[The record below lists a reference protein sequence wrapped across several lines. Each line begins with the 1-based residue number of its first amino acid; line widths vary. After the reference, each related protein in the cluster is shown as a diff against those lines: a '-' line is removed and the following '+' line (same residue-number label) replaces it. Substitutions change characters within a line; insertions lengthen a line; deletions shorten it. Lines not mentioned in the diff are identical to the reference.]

1 MAEKKEVA
9 TQNKQELTMSGY
21 FTSELE
27 RIAGAL
33 PEDFNKQRFALNFVS
48 LIQDKP
54 ELQKYSKEVLATA
67 LVRSAQDN
75 LDALNNEVYIYKG
88 YNGNL
93 TYTPS
98 YKGLRK
104 MAIEKSV
111 RPIKDIYS
119 KKIYEGDTVEE
130 TFMDGEAKLVYKSN
144 FMKRGKWIGV
154 LAVCVFK
161 DNTEIYEL
169 MDMDDINAVKA
180 KSRNSGAW
188 KDFPQE
194 MAKKAVIRRLCK
206 QITLDFRSKQQ
217 ADMFT
222 GAEESINDP
231 KEQAK
236 ADIDQN
242 ANQQNLNDEEVIEVE
257 VTDDGNT
264 VVVGEQQSMFTEE

>member
-1 MAEKKEVA
+1 MAAKKEVA
-9 TQNKQELTMSGY
+9 TTDKKELTMSGY
-21 FTSELE
+21 FTSELD
-27 RIAGAL
+27 RISGAL
-33 PEDFNKQRFALNFVS
+33 PESFNKQRFALNFVS

-88 YNGNL
+88 YGDKL

-111 RPIKDIYS
+111 RPIKDIYA
-119 KKIYEGDTVEE
+119 KPIFEGDTVEE
-130 TFMDGEAKLVYKSN
+130 VFADGAAKLIYKSN

-154 LAVCVFK
+154 FAVCVFK
-161 DNTEIYEL
+161 DDSEIYEL
-169 MDMDDINAVKA
+169 MDMNDINAVKA

-194 MAKKAVIRRLCK
+194 MAKKSVIRRLCK
-206 QITLDFRSKQQ
+206 QITLDFSNKQQ

-222 GAEESINDP
+222 GADEVIDDP
-231 KEQAK
+231 KEQVAK
-236 ADIDQN
+236 DVSEN
-242 ANQQNLNDEEVIEVE
+242 ANIQELDDEVVVE
-257 VTDDGNT
+257 VDPNEIEG
-264 VVVGEQQSMFTEE
+264 QMSMFEE

>member
-1 MAEKKEVA
+1 M
-9 TQNKQELTMSGY
+9 
-21 FTSELE
+21 
-27 RIAGAL
+27 
-33 PEDFNKQRFALNFVS
+33 
-48 LIQDKP
+48 
-54 ELQKYSKEVLATA
+54 QKYSKEVLATA

-119 KKIYEGDTVEE
+119 KNIYEGDTVEE

-231 KEQAK
+231 KKQAK
-236 ADIDQN
+236 AEN
-242 ANQQNLNDEEVIEVE
+242 EKYKR
-257 VTDDGNT
+257 
-264 VVVGEQQSMFTEE
+264 

>member
-1 MAEKKEVA
+1 MAAKKNEVA
-9 TQNKQELTMSGY
+9 TASKNELTMSGY
-21 FTSELE
+21 FTSELD
-27 RIAGAL
+27 RISGAL
-33 PEDFNKQRFALNFVS
+33 PDDFNKQRFALNFVS

-88 YNGNL
+88 YNDKL

-111 RPIKDIYS
+111 RPIKDIYA
-119 KKIYEGDTVEE
+119 KPIFEGDIVEE
-130 TFMDGEAKLVYKSN
+130 VFMDGESKLTYKSN

-161 DNTEIYEL
+161 DGSEIYEL
-169 MDMDDINAVKA
+169 MDMEQINAVKA

-194 MAKKAVIRRLCK
+194 MAKKSVIRRLCK
-206 QITLDFRSKQQ
+206 QITLDFSNKQQ

-222 GAEESINDP
+222 GVEESIDDP
-231 KEQAK
+231 KEQAAK
-236 ADIDQN
+236 DISEN
-242 ANQQNLNDEEVIEVE
+242 ANQEEFEDE
-257 VTDDGNT
+257 
-264 VVVGEQQSMFTEE
+264 VVVDVDPEEIEEQMSMFEGRDNA

>member
-1 MAEKKEVA
+1 MATKKEVA
-9 TQNKQELTMSGY
+9 TTDKKELTMSGY

-27 RIAGAL
+27 RISEAL
-33 PEDFNKQRFALNFVS
+33 PSDFNKQRFALNFVS

-88 YNGNL
+88 YGDKL

-111 RPIKDIYS
+111 RPIKDIYARP
-119 KKIYEGDTVEE
+119 IYEGDTVEE
-130 TFMDGEAKLVYKSN
+130 VFINGEPKLTYKSN

-161 DNTEIYEL
+161 DNSEIYEL
-169 MDMDDINAVKA
+169 MDMDQINAVKA

-206 QITLDFRSKQQ
+206 QITLDFRDKQQ
-217 ADMFT
+217 ADSFT
-222 GAEESINDP
+222 GADEFINDP
-231 KEQAK
+231 KEQATV
-236 ADIDQN
+236 DIEQN
-242 ANQQNLNDEEVIEVE
+242 ANKESLDEAEVITVE
-257 VTDDGNT
+257 VSEDG
-264 VVVGEQQSMFTEE
+264 QQVIVEE

>member
-1 MAEKKEVA
+1 MAERKNEVA
-9 TQNKQELTMSGY
+9 KKDKNELTMSGY
-21 FTSELE
+21 FASELE
-27 RIAGAL
+27 RISGAL
-33 PEDFNKQRFALNFVS
+33 APDFNRQRFALNFVS

-88 YNGNL
+88 YNDKL

-111 RPIKDIYS
+111 RPIKDIYA
-119 KKIYEGDTVEE
+119 KPIFEGDIVEE
-130 TFMDGEAKLVYKSN
+130 VFMDGESKLTYKSN

-161 DNTEIYEL
+161 DGSEIYEL
-169 MDMDDINAVKA
+169 MDMEQINAIKA

-194 MAKKAVIRRLCK
+194 MAKKSVIRRLCK
-206 QITLDFRSKQQ
+206 QITLDFRNKEQ
-217 ADMFT
+217 ADTFT
-222 GAEESINDP
+222 GADEFIDDP
-231 KEQAK
+231 KEQAAK
-236 ADIDQN
+236 DISEN
-242 ANQQNLNDEEVIEVE
+242 ANQEEFEDE
-257 VTDDGNT
+257 
-264 VVVGEQQSMFTEE
+264 VVVDVVVDEDGQQFC

>member
-1 MAEKKEVA
+1 MATKKELA
-9 TQNKQELTMSGY
+9 TADKKELTMSGY
-21 FTSELE
+21 FASELD
-27 RIAGAL
+27 RISGAL
-33 PEDFNKQRFALNFVS
+33 PTDFNKQRFALNFVS

-88 YNGNL
+88 YNDKL
-93 TYTPS
+93 TYTAS

-104 MAIEKSV
+104 MAIEKSK
-111 RPIKDIYS
+111 RPIKDIYA
-119 KKIYEGDTVEE
+119 KPIFEGDTVEE
-130 TFMDGEAKLVYKSN
+130 TFMNGESKLVYKSN

-161 DNTEIYEL
+161 DNSEIYEL

-194 MAKKAVIRRLCK
+194 MAKKSVIRRLCK
-206 QITLDFRSKQQ
+206 QITLDFKDKEQ

-222 GAEESINDP
+222 GADEMIDNP
-231 KEQAK
+231 KEQAEK
-236 ADIDQN
+236 DIAEN
-242 ANQQNLNDEEVIEVE
+242 ANQASLDAEEIIDVE
-257 VTDDGNT
+257 AT
-264 VVVGEQQSMFTEE
+264 VVEGEQQSMSFDEE

>member
-1 MAEKKEVA
+1 MAEKREVRTTDKKEI
-9 TQNKQELTMSGY
+9 TMSGY
-21 FTSELE
+21 FTSELD
-27 RIAGAL
+27 RISGAL

-88 YNGNL
+88 YGDKL

-104 MAIEKSV
+104 MAIEKSI
-111 RPIKDIYS
+111 RPIKDVYAKPIF
-119 KKIYEGDTVEE
+119 EGDTVEE
-130 TFMDGEAKLVYKSN
+130 TFIDGEAKLNYKSN

-154 LAVCVFK
+154 FAVCVFK
-161 DNTEIYEL
+161 DGSEIYEL
-169 MDMDDINAVKA
+169 MDMEQINAVKA

-194 MAKKAVIRRLCK
+194 MAKKSVIRRLCK
-206 QITLDFRSKQQ
+206 QITLDFSNKQQ

-222 GAEESINDP
+222 GVDEMIDDP
-231 KEQAK
+231 KEQAAK
-236 ADIDQN
+236 DIQEN
-242 ANQQNLNDEEVIEVE
+242 ANQKSFEDEVVVE
-257 VTDDGNT
+257 VSPEEIEGQMSMEF
-264 VVVGEQQSMFTEE
+264 GE

>member
-9 TQNKQELTMSGY
+9 TKGKNELTMSGY
-21 FTSELE
+21 FTSELD
-27 RIAGAL
+27 RISGAL
-33 PEDFNKQRFALNFVS
+33 PTDFNKQRFALNFVS
-48 LIQDKP
+48 LIQEKP

-88 YNGNL
+88 YGDKL

-111 RPIKDIYS
+111 RPIKDIYA
-119 KKIYEGDTVEE
+119 KPIYEGDTVEE
-130 TFMDGEAKLVYKSN
+130 TFMDGEAKLTYKSN

-161 DNTEIYEL
+161 DNSEIYEL
-169 MDMDDINAVKA
+169 MDMADINAIKA

-194 MAKKAVIRRLCK
+194 MAKKSVIRRLCK
-206 QITLDFRSKQQ
+206 QITLDFKDKQQ
-217 ADMFT
+217 ADMFV
-222 GAEESINDP
+222 GADEFISDP
-231 KEQAK
+231 KEQAIK
-236 ADIDQN
+236 DIQEN
-242 ANQQNLNDEEVIEVE
+242 ANKQSFDDSEVIDVDVE
-257 VTDDGNT
+257 E
-264 VVVGEQQSMFTEE
+264 VVVGEQTTMNFEE

>member
-1 MAEKKEVA
+1 MAEKKNEVA
-9 TQNKQELTMSGY
+9 KAQKQEMTMSGY
-21 FTSELE
+21 FTSELD
-27 RIAGAL
+27 RISGAL
-33 PEDFNKQRFALNFVS
+33 PVDFNKQRFALNFVS

-88 YNGNL
+88 YNDKL
-93 TYTPS
+93 TYAPS

-111 RPIKDIYS
+111 RPIKDIYA
-119 KKIYEGDTVEE
+119 KPIFEGDIVEE
-130 TFMDGEAKLVYKSN
+130 VFMDGESKLTYKSN

-161 DNTEIYEL
+161 DGSEIYEL
-169 MDMDDINAVKA
+169 MDMEQINAVKA

-194 MAKKAVIRRLCK
+194 MAKKSVIRRLCK
-206 QITLDFRSKQQ
+206 QITLDFSNKQQ

-222 GAEESINDP
+222 GVEESIDDP
-231 KEQAK
+231 KEQAAHDISENANK
-236 ADIDQN
+236 ADLDSEEIIDV
-242 ANQQNLNDEEVIEVE
+242 DVEE
-257 VTDDGNT
+257 T
-264 VVVGEQQSMFTEE
+264 VVGEQQSMFEEGVNA

>member
-1 MAEKKEVA
+1 MATKKEVA
-9 TQNKQELTMSGY
+9 TTDKKELTMSGY
-21 FTSELE
+21 FTSELD
-27 RIAGAL
+27 RISGAL
-33 PEDFNKQRFALNFVS
+33 PDSFNKQRFALNFVS

-88 YNGNL
+88 YNDKL

-111 RPIKDIYS
+111 RPIKDIYA
-119 KKIYEGDTVEE
+119 KPIYEGDTVEE
-130 TFMDGEAKLVYKSN
+130 TFSGGEAKLTYKSN

-154 LAVCVFK
+154 FAVCVFK
-161 DNTEIYEL
+161 DDSEIYEL
-169 MDMDDINAVKA
+169 MNMDDINAVKA

-194 MAKKAVIRRLCK
+194 MAKKSVIRRLCK
-206 QITLDFRSKQQ
+206 QITLDFRDKQQ
-217 ADMFT
+217 ADTFT
-222 GAEESINDP
+222 GADEFIDNP
-231 KEQAK
+231 KEQAEH
-236 ADIDQN
+236 DIAEN
-242 ANQQNLNDEEVIEVE
+242 ANQQSFNDEVVVE
-257 VTDDGNT
+257 VNPNEIEGQMSMEF
-264 VVVGEQQSMFTEE
+264 GE

>member
-1 MAEKKEVA
+1 MATKKEVA
-9 TQNKQELTMSGY
+9 TTDKKELTMSGY
-21 FTSELE
+21 FTSELD
-27 RIAGAL
+27 RISGAL
-33 PEDFNKQRFALNFVS
+33 PDSFNKQRFALNFVS

-88 YNGNL
+88 YNDKL

-111 RPIKDIYS
+111 RPIKDIYA
-119 KKIYEGDTVEE
+119 KPIYDGDTVEE

-144 FMKRGKWIGV
+144 FMKRGNWIGV
-154 LAVCVFK
+154 FAVCVFK
-161 DNTEIYEL
+161 DNSEIYEL
-169 MDMDDINAVKA
+169 MDMADINAIKA

-194 MAKKAVIRRLCK
+194 MAKKSVIRRLCK
-206 QITLDFRSKQQ
+206 QITLDFRDKEQ

-222 GAEESINDP
+222 GVDEFIDDP
-231 KEQAK
+231 KEQAAK
-236 ADIDQN
+236 DVEEN
-242 ANQQNLNDEEVIEVE
+242 ANQMDLNAEPVME
-257 VTDDGNT
+257 VTPDG
-264 VVVGEQQSMFTEE
+264 QQTFIKE

>member
-1 MAEKKEVA
+1 MATKKNEVA
-9 TQNKQELTMSGY
+9 TASKNELTMSGY
-21 FTSELE
+21 FTSELD
-27 RIAGAL
+27 RISGAL
-33 PEDFNKQRFALNFVS
+33 PDDFNKQRFALNFVS

-88 YNGNL
+88 YNDKL

-111 RPIKDIYS
+111 RPIKDIYAKPIFES
-119 KKIYEGDTVEE
+119 DIVEE
-130 TFMDGEAKLVYKSN
+130 IFMDGESKLTYKSN

-161 DNTEIYEL
+161 DGSEIYEL
-169 MDMDDINAVKA
+169 MDMEQINAVKA

-194 MAKKAVIRRLCK
+194 MAKKSVIRRLCK
-206 QITLDFRSKQQ
+206 QITLDFSNKQQ

-222 GAEESINDP
+222 GVEESIDDP
-231 KEQAK
+231 KEQAAK
-236 ADIDQN
+236 DISEN
-242 ANQQNLNDEEVIEVE
+242 ANQEEFDDE
-257 VTDDGNT
+257 
-264 VVVGEQQSMFTEE
+264 VVVDVVVDEDGQQSFVEE

>member
-9 TQNKQELTMSGY
+9 KANKNELTMSGY
-21 FTSELE
+21 FTSELD
-27 RIAGAL
+27 RISGAL
-33 PEDFNKQRFALNFVS
+33 PESFNKQRFALNFVS

-88 YNGNL
+88 YNDKL

-111 RPIKDIYS
+111 RPIKDIYA
-119 KKIYEGDTVEE
+119 KPIFEGDIVEE
-130 TFMDGEAKLVYKSN
+130 VFMDGESKLTYKSN

-161 DNTEIYEL
+161 DGSEIYEL
-169 MDMDDINAVKA
+169 MDMEDINAVKA

-188 KDFPQE
+188 KDFPIE
-194 MAKKAVIRRLCK
+194 MAKKSVIRRLCK
-206 QITLDFRSKQQ
+206 QITLDFKDKAQ
-217 ADMFT
+217 ADVFT
-222 GAEESINDP
+222 GTDEFISDP
-231 KEQAK
+231 KEQAAK
-236 ADIDQN
+236 DIQEN
-242 ANQQNLNDEEVIEVE
+242 ANQADLDAEDVIEVDVE
-257 VTDDGNT
+257 SDE
-264 VVVGEQQSMFTEE
+264 VVGKQQSMFEEG